1 LRISV
6 RRVALPETSTASNS
20 SASWGVRIYGTRGYT
35 IELSGTMHRKG

>member
-20 SASWGVRIYGTRGYT
+20 SASWGVRIYERRYI
-35 IELSGTMHRKG
+35 IELSGIMHRKG